1 MISGQ
6 KDRVHISKKKDFY
19 HLKNSNVGVL
29 VWNNLHYISHNC
41 FYLSYREQ
49 RRLTCWC
56 LTPLDI
62 FLVQTIY
69 VSLCKLYKK
78 TKIKTNDNELKIYF
92 VMGALNQNFNSRRSN
107 SLSCCISHSIIIYND
122 FSPINQPLNQTK
134 VR

>member
-1 MISGQ
+1 MYL
-6 KDRVHISKKKDFY
+6 KKDFY

-29 VWNNLHYISHNC
+29 VWNNLHYHNS

-49 RRLTCWC
+49 RRLAYWC

-62 FLVQTIY
+62 FLVKIVQTINI
-69 VSLCKLYKK
+69 SLCKLYNN
-78 TKIKTNDNELKIYF
+78 TNQQYWLRHTKTNDNELKIYF
-92 VMGALNQNFNSRRSN
+92 IMGAMNHNFNSRRYN
-107 SLSCCISHSIIIYND
+107 SLSCCISHSHIIYND